1 MDSSRT
7 RFIPEE
13 SEEEKFPPRWEI
25 GEELVLKDVRFEVVS
40 IHVSPA
46 PPRLVL
52 KPLGKVN
59 PMTKL
64 AEEFEKLNTLHG
76 GLDALQKRMQ
86 EEVEDE

>member
-1 MDSSRT
+1 LGDR
-7 RFIPEE
+7 R
-13 SEEEKFPPRWEI
+13 R
-25 GEELVLKDVRFEVVS
+25 VS
-40 IHVSPA
+40 TEGC
-46 PPRLVL
+46 LL